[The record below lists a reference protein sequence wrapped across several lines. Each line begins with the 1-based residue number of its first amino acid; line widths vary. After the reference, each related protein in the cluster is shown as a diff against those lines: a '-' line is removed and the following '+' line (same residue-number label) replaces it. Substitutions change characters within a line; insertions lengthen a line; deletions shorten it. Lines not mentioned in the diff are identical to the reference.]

1 MLIALFEK
9 NKYHKSSIFL
19 LPFILKNI
27 KTVIL
32 RVLKCMRQDQNDWLV
47 KQSLRIHRNTSILSR
62 KVNIEFKNL
71 KTQGK

>member
-62 KVNIEFKNL
+62 KVNIEFQNL